1 MGQEEYQELSSFLR
15 RFIRR
20 LKLLEGVEGLCLTAI
35 CALLLFALGP
45 GVDQLKNL
53 VPYAPLAYSILTA
66 IVLLTAL
73 GWSLFRFLRRLSQE
87 RAALYIE
94 QKQPRLRNNLIN
106 SLQLYPQVVGAEN
119 AQGFSS
125 GMVLALLRTTRKQ
138 IAGLRV
144 DDLLDKRRLITSLRL
159 LGFLIVPVA
168 AMVLLNPSWVGGTI
182 SLLTRPL
189 DHLPPSQT
197 TVEIEPKGLRV
208 VRGAP
213 VTIRAATAGAM
224 PATLDLMTWTATD
237 EGGQPIGVE
246 KVPMENLGAGKF
258 SAKVARLEK
267 TLRYRAVTGPFTSP
281 TYTAEAVDPPDIAN
295 VQLMLYPPA
304 YTGLASVSVPE
315 GNIEGL
321 KGSTLRLDAVA
332 TKDIVKADIVMDDGK
347 KIPLKI
353 DGRKLQA
360 NLVRSVMSCASNPT
374 VFPRSICC
382 GPRKTWKSTVMK
394 PCRSNTAHAMI
405 SASAKS
411 P

>member
-45 GVDQLKNL
+45 GIEQLKNL

-138 IAGLRV
+138 I
-144 DDLLDKRRLITSLRL
+144 
-159 LGFLIVPVA
+159 
-168 AMVLLNPSWVGGTI
+168 
-182 SLLTRPL
+182 
-189 DHLPPSQT
+189 
-197 TVEIEPKGLRV
+197 
-208 VRGAP
+208 
-213 VTIRAATAGAM
+213 
-224 PATLDLMTWTATD
+224 
-237 EGGQPIGVE
+237 GVE
-246 KVPMENLGAGKF
+246 KVRMENLGAGKF
-258 SAKVARLEK
+258 SAKVGGWEK
-267 TLRYRAVTGPFTSP
+267 SLRYGAVTVPFTSP

-295 VQLMLYPPA
+295 VQLMFYPPA

-353 DGRKLQA
+353 DGGKLQP
-360 NLVRSVMSCASNPT
+360 NLVWFKAQSYRILVEYSYGFRNTPISYELRVKPDGFPT
-374 VFPRSICC
+374 IDLLRPTEDLEINGDETLSLEYSARDDFGI
-382 GPRKTWKSTVMK
+382 GEI
-394 PCRSNTAHAMI
+394 ALI
-405 SASAKS
+405 SKVGDREEKISLQKEDAKRLILRDQYT
-411 P
+411 